1 MNTKKQTVRRNFSIC
16 FVITIF
22 LVCFVSPRGCDAQST
37 DKFYYWVDGSI
48 FNDGFVVEVDANMKA
63 QIDAAHSQGGPV
75 HFRAHIASGSVPY
88 DKNYCSPTHAV
99 WNWHVVSVDALGI
112 FYSPLDFYDPAKDD
126 GASKIAQDPAAWIQ
140 KYGDEIHLEWYTIGQ
155 QIDPTLKDAMANV
168 SNRGMTGA
176 GERALIT
183 GFIITGGEPRNVV
196 IRALGPSLSALG
208 IQQPVA
214 NPKIEVYQGSHI
226 VETNLDWKKG
236 SRASDLSQNYPSLA
250 PTNDKEAALLLT
262 LLPGTY
268 TIQVSSEDGVDGVAV
283 VEAYDVDYNLN

>member
-1 MNTKKQTVRRNFSIC
+1 
-16 FVITIF
+16 
-22 LVCFVSPRGCDAQST
+22 
-37 DKFYYWVDGSI
+37 VDGPN

-63 QIDAAHSQGGPV
+63 QIEAARSGGGPI
-75 HFRAHIASGSVPY
+75 HFRAHIAAGSVPY
-88 DKNYCSPTHAV
+88 DKNYYSPTHAV

-112 FYSPLDFYDPAKDD
+112 FYSDLDFYDPAKDSS
-126 GASKIAQDPAAWIQ
+126 ASGIARDPAAWIRDN
-140 KYGDEIHLEWYTIGQ
+140 GDEIHLREYTIEQ

-176 GERALIT
+176 GEKTLIT
-183 GFIITGGEPRNVV
+183 GFIITGGEPRNVL

-214 NPKIEVYQGSHI
+214 NPKIDVYQGSHK
-226 VETNLDWKKG
+226 VASNLDWKKDY
-236 SRASDLSQNYPSLA
+236 RASDITQNYPSLA
-250 PTNDKEAALLLT
+250 PSNDKEPAVLRT

-283 VEAYDVDYNLN
+283 VEAYDVDSSIQ